1 MDTTVNRTF
10 KDTVFR
16 RLFNDREVL
25 LTLFNALNGTSY
37 TDPSQV
43 RIVTLE
49 GALYVSMKNDISFIL
64 DTTLSLYEHQST
76 INPNLPLRYL
86 FYVSRQLA
94 GQIREKDMYASWSV
108 RIPFPVFVTFYN
120 GKEPQPENRTLKL
133 SDLYEGEKRDPALEL
148 KIRVLNINGDL
159 NRDLKEGCRTLK
171 EYAIFT
177 GMIREALISGIGL
190 EKAVEMAVSTC
201 IRKGILKDFLTKS
214 RQEVTQMCIDE
225 YNEELARQVL
235 REDSLAEGRE
245 EGRKEG
251 REEGR
256 KEGREEGRKEGREE
270 GRLLER
276 VRFMIRQVRKGRD
289 LETAAD
295 LLDLPEEELR
305 PVYEA
310 VLACAPDF
318 AEERI
323 LALLMPERPQD

>member
-159 NRDLKEGCRTLK
+159 NRNLKEGCRTLK
-171 EYAIFT
+171 GYAFFT
-177 GMIREALISGIGL
+177 DLIREGRSAGL
-190 EKAVEMAVSTC
+190 ELEDAVEMAVSTC

-225 YNEELARQVL
+225 YN
-235 REDSLAEGRE
+235 AEIEKEQARE
-245 EGRKEG
+245 EGEAKGRKEG
-251 REEGR
+251 EAKGR
-256 KEGREEGRKEGREE
+256 KEGEAK
-270 GRLLER
+270 GRLLE
-276 VRFMIRQVRKGRD
+276 MIRILTRQVRKGRD
-289 LETAAD
+289 LVAAAD

-310 VLACAPDF
+310 VLACAPDY
-318 AEERI
+318 EQERI
-323 LALLMPERPQD
+323 LSLLMPEGPQD